1 MALLVI
7 EGGLSTAYAVRT
19 YGVSPKIVARWVE
32 RYKTEGSKGMA
43 DRSSRPNV
51 MPGLT
56 SQAVA
61 ERIVVLRRQRLT
73 GKHIAVAV
81 SVSPATVSRVLRRA
95 GLSRLK
101 DIAPAEPIRRYE
113 REHPRD
119 MIHIATS
126 TSRSSD
132 DLNGLA
138 TAYVGW
144 RYPAV
149 GAVPCAPG
157 RCNESV

>member
-7 EGGLSTAYAVRT
+7 EGGLSKAYAVRT
-19 YGVSPKIVARWVE
+19 YGVSPKLVARWVE

-56 SQAVA
+56 SQALA

-81 SVSPATVSRVLRRA
+81 SVSPPPSAGFSGVPDCRV
-95 GLSRLK
+95 
-101 DIAPAEPIRRYE
+101 
-113 REHPRD
+113 
-119 MIHIATS
+119 
-126 TSRSSD
+126 
-132 DLNGLA
+132 
-138 TAYVGW
+138 
-144 RYPAV
+144 
-149 GAVPCAPG
+149 
-157 RCNESV
+157 